1 MTLITERI
9 DWAGSEERWEEKENE
24 FSNMLRQ
31 KARIRWDVEGDEN
44 SKFFHSY
51 IKRRN
56 NKSNIRGLMING
68 IGVEDPKL
76 IKWKWRDIQT
86 SVYGRGATVH
96 QSSGYKELLPMENA
110 GWLMDIR
117 RVSAGNGT
125 KGGCA
130 GGQRD
135 HGRIPGWRWEWIGD
149 KWRWTLNGDGDFSVK
164 DLSRLVEEKILDVE
178 RGGQETIWNKL
189 VPKKVNIFVWRV
201 LKGRIPVRE
210 ELDKRG
216 IDLDSVL
223 CPCCDSVVES
233 CAHSLVLC
241 DLARGVWEKI
251 FSWWKVG
258 NVNAFTINELFLAN
272 GGVNVPSLSS
282 RFWQAVIWTT
292 GYYIWKE
299 RNARVFGKKIS
310 SVNKIVQ
317 GIQLKSY
324 EWIVRRTKNK

>member
-117 RVSAGNGT
+117 RVVGVACIIIT
-125 KGGCA
+125 
-130 GGQRD
+130 
-135 HGRIPGWRWEWIGD
+135 IG
-149 KWRWTLNGDGDFSVK
+149 
-164 DLSRLVEEKILDVE
+164 
-178 RGGQETIWNKL
+178 
-189 VPKKVNIFVWRV
+189 
-201 LKGRIPVRE
+201 E
-210 ELDKRG
+210 ELDRLVSGLSKHSIQR
-216 IDLDSVL
+216 IDISCITYIDERRL
-223 CPCCDSVVES
+223 C
-233 CAHSLVLC
+233 
-241 DLARGVWEKI
+241 W
-251 FSWWKVG
+251 
-258 NVNAFTINELFLAN
+258 
-272 GGVNVPSLSS
+272 
-282 RFWQAVIWTT
+282 
-292 GYYIWKE
+292 
-299 RNARVFGKKIS
+299 
-310 SVNKIVQ
+310 
-317 GIQLKSY
+317 
-324 EWIVRRTKNK
+324 RTKGPWANTWLAMGMDWGQMEIDTKRRWKFFGQRSFNISRGEDSRRGNRRSRNDMKQVGA

>member
-1 MTLITERI
+1 MVN
-9 DWAGSEERWEEKENE
+9 AGGYVI
-24 FSNMLRQ
+24 L
-31 KARIRWDVEGDEN
+31 G
-44 SKFFHSY
+44 
-51 IKRRN
+51 
-56 NKSNIRGLMING
+56 G
-68 IGVEDPKL
+68 GV
-76 IKWKWRDIQT
+76 WRDIIT
-86 SVYGRGATVH
+86 IGEELDRLGIEFSSSFEGVVGNGR
-96 QSSGYKELLPMENA
+96 
-110 GWLMDIR
+110 DIR
-117 RVSAGNGT
+117 FWIDRWVGNT
-125 KGGCA
+125 KLCDRFPRLYHLDRRKEGCVA
-130 GGQRD
+130 DKGSWANT
-135 HGRIPGWRWEWIGD
+135 GWRWEWDWVRNIRGRVCSDFEELLGVLQNIVISIDCRD

-258 NVNAFTINELFLAN
+258 NVNAFTIDELFSAN

-324 EWIVRRTKNK
+324 EWIVRRTKNKRVLDWHQWVRDPINCRYQDNIR